1 MGYKRIDKELKEKI
15 VTEAIKRNEV
25 SSVAREYGVHPS
37 SIHKWRRFGVEG
49 KRNMYTEDFCMNVV
63 RENIISKK
71 SVEECAYIYG
81 VPTYLV
87 VFWAKKYREQIK
99 TETRQRKK
107 KVIRKHR
114 FVHITSHS
122 GYWR

>member
-49 KRNMYTEDFCMNVV
+49 KKEYVHRRFLH
-63 RENIISKK
+63 
-71 SVEECAYIYG
+71 EC
-81 VPTYLV
+81 
-87 VFWAKKYREQIK
+87 R
-99 TETRQRKK
+99 
-107 KVIRKHR
+107 
-114 FVHITSHS
+114 
-122 GYWR
+122 